1 MWPDCASWQLE
12 ISPVTQISVKL
23 RAKRSRILAV
33 SSVTVKARRSGIR
46 LKVSWLMVPGR
57 KWRLLTLLSY
67 PHPGV
72 LGKEAASYRK
82 ERAEL
87 LKRGQRGG
95 KPMQGKNLG
104 IWGGQRVEPE
114 SQARKKNCR

>member
-82 ERAEL
+82 ERAWGPEKMA
-87 LKRGQRGG
+87 KRRQIDAE
-95 KPMQGKNLG
+95 KALG
-104 IWGGQRVEPE
+104 DWGSAE
-114 SQARKKNCR
+114 S

>member
-104 IWGGQRVEPE
+104 HLG
-114 SQARKKNCR
+114 SARSSRRARRERKSAV